1 MKEKVRKTNHSVYN
15 INYHIVFCPKY
26 RHNLF
31 KDELEY
37 EISKM
42 FKNIAFNYGFEIL
55 EQEVMPDHV
64 YLFISTSPII
74 APTEIIKILKSVS
87 ANELFKAFPSLKKS
101 KFWGSGLWSKGY
113 YVGTAGAVSSEIIQR
128 YIQNQKLV

>member
-1 MKEKVRKTNHSVYN
+1 MKENVRKTNHSVYN

-64 YLFISTSPII
+64 HLFISAPPII

-101 KFWGSGLWSKGY
+101 KFWGRGL
-113 YVGTAGAVSSEIIQR
+113 VPEAVSILKI
-128 YIQNQKLV
+128 

>member
-1 MKEKVRKTNHSVYN
+1 M
-15 INYHIVFCPKY
+15 FCPKY
-26 RHNLF
+26 RHNIF
-31 KDELEY
+31 KDQLEY

-42 FKNIAFNYGFEIL
+42 FKNIAFNYCFEIL
-55 EQEVMPDHV
+55 EQEIMPDHV

>member
-1 MKEKVRKTNHSVYN
+1 M
-15 INYHIVFCPKY
+15 FCPKY
-26 RHNLF
+26 RHNIF
-31 KDELEY
+31 KDQLEY

-42 FKNIAFNYGFEIL
+42 FKNIAFNYCFEIL
-55 EQEVMPDHV
+55 EQEIMPDHV
-64 YLFISTSPII
+64 HLFISAPAII

-113 YVGTAGAVSSEIIQR
+113 YVGTAGAVSL
-128 YIQNQKLV
+128 K

>member
-26 RHNLF
+26 RHNIF
-31 KDELEY
+31 KDQLEY

-42 FKNIAFNYGFEIL
+42 FKRIAFNYGFEIL
-55 EQEVMPDHV
+55 EQEIMPDHV
-64 YLFISTSPII
+64 HLFISAPPII

-101 KFWGSGLWSKGY
+101 KFWGSCLWSKGY